1 MSAAKGDSSNGSDD
15 NEWSDGLHTL
25 DAVHQL
31 TKPKNRTDMI
41 WTTLRVAGQPLKM
54 EVDTGSAYSVIPHHV
69 YKEMFQ
75 KHELQPT
82 SVTLRTYMGELVVPE
97 GKLRVQVKHKKQK
110 VKLDLYVIK
119 GGRQVLFGRDWFWEI
134 KLDWG
139 EIHSLKS
146 YDGTSK
152 DISLKDA
159 NKQVQRLLAKYK
171 LVSTESLGTL
181 KGVKA
186 KLTVEEGVQP
196 KFCKPRIVPYAIKP
210 YFEKE
215 LERL

>member
-1 MSAAKGDSSNGSDD
+1 
-15 NEWSDGLHTL
+15 
-25 DAVHQL
+25 
-31 TKPKNRTDMI
+31 
-41 WTTLRVAGQPLKM
+41 M
-54 EVDTGSAYSVIPHHV
+54 EVDTGSAYSAIPHHV

-110 VKLDLYVIK
+110 VKLELYVIK

-146 YDGTSK
+146 YNGTRYFPEGCQQAS
-152 DISLKDA
+152 SA
-159 NKQVQRLLAKYK
+159 AAGQVQVGKHGK
-171 LVSTESLGTL
+171 LRDIKRCESKAHRGGRCSTEVLQATNR
-181 KGVKA
+181 A
-186 KLTVEEGVQP
+186 ICDQTV
-196 KFCKPRIVPYAIKP
+196 
-210 YFEKE
+210 
-215 LERL
+215 L

>member
-110 VKLDLYVIK
+110 VKNVIK
-119 GGRQVLFGRDWFWEI
+119 GGRQVLFGRDWFWET

-139 EIHSLKS
+139 EIHSLKYLYFPEGCQQAS
-146 YDGTSK
+146 SAAAG
-152 DISLKDA
+152 
-159 NKQVQRLLAKYK
+159 QVQVRKHGKFRDIKRCESKAHRGGRC
-171 LVSTESLGTL
+171 STEVLQATNR
-181 KGVKA
+181 A
-186 KLTVEEGVQP
+186 ICDQTV
-196 KFCKPRIVPYAIKP
+196 
-210 YFEKE
+210 
-215 LERL
+215 L

>member
-1 MSAAKGDSSNGSDD
+1 MSAATGDSSNGSDD

-31 TKPKNRTDMI
+31 TKPKNRIDMI
-41 WTTLRVAGQPLKM
+41 WTTLRVAGQPLKI

-69 YKEMFQ
+69 YKEM
-75 KHELQPT
+75 L
-82 SVTLRTYMGELVVPE
+82 GELVVPE

-134 KLDWG
+134 KLDLG

-159 NKQVQRLLAKYK
+159 NKQVQWLLAKYK

-196 KFCKPRIVPYAIKP
+196 KFCKP
-210 YFEKE
+210 
-215 LERL
+215 